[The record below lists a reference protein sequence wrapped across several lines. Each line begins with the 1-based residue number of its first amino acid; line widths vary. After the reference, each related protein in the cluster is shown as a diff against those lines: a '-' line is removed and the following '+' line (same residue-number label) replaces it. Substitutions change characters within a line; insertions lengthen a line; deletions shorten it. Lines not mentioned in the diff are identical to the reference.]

1 MQTAL
6 LANYRNCCYA
16 MVATLLQ
23 GVILHYRLLQRCVC
37 VQRLCREV
45 LTFLFCAVLT
55 FPHCALCAQWA
66 VQSSAKWAQKIK
78 KLGEA
83 TRNFSGICFSVMF
96 ILWAHLNRASKT
108 FLVTALTT
116 TSPLCHHNLWAV
128 VEVVIKILLR
138 LVEWIVFLFNSLFN
152 FVTKWRYINFSFDA
166 CLLFA
171 SETLL
176 CVLMYF
182 VFCILS
188 LHWQHLFYCFF
199 YSHCTIW
206 SHIFLLLL

>member
-1 MQTAL
+1 MAQNDDAKLRDFARVFENFTIKTIAFS
-6 LANYRNCCYA
+6 
-16 MVATLLQ
+16 
-23 GVILHYRLLQRCVC
+23 
-37 VQRLCREV
+37 
-45 LTFLFCAVLT
+45 FLFV
-55 FPHCALCAQWA
+55 
-66 VQSSAKWAQKIK
+66 
-78 KLGEA
+78 
-83 TRNFSGICFSVMF
+83 GIFE
-96 ILWAHLNRASKT
+96 
-108 FLVTALTT
+108 FLFTALTT

-138 LVEWIVFLFNSLFN
+138 LVDWIVFLFNSLFN

-199 YSHCTIW
+199 YSHCTTW
-206 SHIFLLLL
+206 SHIFLLLLYNIFPMHMLSALRVHWFNM